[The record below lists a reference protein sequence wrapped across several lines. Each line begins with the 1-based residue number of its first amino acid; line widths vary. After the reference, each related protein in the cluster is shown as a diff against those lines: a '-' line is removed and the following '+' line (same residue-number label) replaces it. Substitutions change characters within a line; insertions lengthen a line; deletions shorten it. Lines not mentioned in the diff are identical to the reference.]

1 MTEEHRFDCP
11 ELGFWNMTDAE
22 MVASLQKDAAKGDTY
37 AAACLR
43 ARGIDSPHT
52 EPARFGTADSAAA
65 LAATIQQATEP
76 RVTRIDFA
84 PGHEDEAITERDVAA
99 KLRLM
104 KAAPKLLEA
113 CRQAE
118 QWLQG
123 WASAEP
129 YISVL
134 RAAIDEAE
142 GRSPAAPTT

>member
-1 MTEEHRFDCP
+1 MFNAPDPKSPLFD
-11 ELGFWNMTDAE
+11 
-22 MVASLQKDAAKGDTY
+22 MVA
-37 AAACLR
+37 
-43 ARGIDSPHT
+43 GIVNAH
-52 EPARFGTADSAAA
+52 AA
-65 LAATIQQATEP
+65 LVRAQPAEPTI
-76 RVTRIDFA
+76 TRIDFA
-84 PGHEDEAITERDVAA
+84 PGHEDEAITERDVAE